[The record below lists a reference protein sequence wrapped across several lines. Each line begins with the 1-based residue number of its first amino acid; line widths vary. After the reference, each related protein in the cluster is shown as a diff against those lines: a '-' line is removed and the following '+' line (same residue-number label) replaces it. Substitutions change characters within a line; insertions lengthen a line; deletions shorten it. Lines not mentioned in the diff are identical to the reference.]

1 MHPITVRRLVVS
13 CAGLF
18 AATALAV
25 PLTPVPNAN
34 NKIVGQ
40 SAPNGLSPEL
50 TEAVVAE
57 GSNRLENPAAVTVS
71 GGGTVA
77 LPYYGYNGDWPF
89 VPALG
94 SNVEAT
100 KTEPD
105 KNTYLAFQQGL
116 SGPDAGYDY
125 GTHFLFQGH
134 ELGAPGYITRI
145 NLDAD
150 GAHRVTLMSTKTDAG
165 VDLKTIDGSMWNPFT
180 QKLLYTTESGSISS
194 IYEATP
200 GYPSHVVDVSNV
212 FGRGAFEGVQADD
225 RGNLYLAEDA
235 GGKVGAVSGD
245 TTSKNAFTKQPNS
258 FIYRFVPNDPS
269 DLSKGGK
276 MQVLQVLVNG
286 QPLKFT
292 KPLDPSSAQSVADAA
307 NTDISGTNSDG
318 YVKLHQYGT
327 SYATKWITINTT
339 TSSTALPGID
349 DNAAA
354 KTAGG
359 TPFKRPENGV
369 FRPGSRFKELY
380 FDETGDTDNRTCAG
394 SVSTQ
399 PSCTTPNPTGGF
411 GSLFR
416 LVQSPTSDDGTITV
430 LYNGD
435 QTHAG
440 FDNTAFVSSDQIVFV
455 EDAGDTLHTERNA
468 LDSAWL
474 FDVNADYAHGAQPT
488 RIIAEGRDASA
499 TIDSGLS
506 GSSGFQNE
514 GDNEITGFYVSNGDT
529 STRGLLGRDDP
540 RLFRRDGSWRAF
552 WTQQHGDNNT
562 WELIAAP
569 GGQPGPSDDED
580 D

>member
-1 MHPITVRRLVVS
+1 MRLGRRTTTAVV
-13 CAGLF
+13 AGGAAVAAAAAL
-18 AATALAV
+18 ALGPDQPHLTSVATANEKAAGV
-25 PLTPVPNAN
+25 
-34 NKIVGQ
+34 
-40 SAPNGLSPEL
+40 SAPNIVSPEL
-50 TEAVVAE
+50 ADVLVAQ
-57 GSNRLENPAAVTVS
+57 GSMKLD
-71 GGGTVA
+71 GGTSAV
-77 LPYYGYNGDWPF
+77 PYYGYDGNGTLL
-89 VPALG
+89 PAFN
-94 SNVEAT
+94 SNAEAT

-105 KNTYLAFQQGL
+105 KNTYLVFDQGL
-116 SGPDAGYDY
+116 SGPDTGYDY

-134 ELGAPGYITRI
+134 ELGGPGYITRI

-165 VDLKTIDGSMWNPFT
+165 ADLKTIDGSMWNPFT
-180 QKLLYTTESGSISS
+180 QKLLYTTESGSVSS
-194 IYEATP
+194 VYEATP

-212 FGRGAFEGVQADD
+212 FGRGAFEGVQADE

-258 FIYRFVPNDPS
+258 FIYRFLPNDPS

-286 QPLKFT
+286 QPVKFT
-292 KPLDPSSAQSVADAA
+292 MPASSSAADVAAAA
-307 NTDISGTNSDG
+307 NTDISGSNSAG
-318 YVKLHQYGT
+318 YVALHTYGT
-327 SYATKWITINTT
+327 SYATKWVTINTT
-339 TSSTALPGID
+339 TSSTALPGAD
-349 DNAAA
+349 DNALA
-354 KTAGG
+354 KAAGG

-394 SVSTQ
+394 GVSTQ
-399 PSCTTPNPTGGF
+399 PSCTTPNLTGGF
-411 GSLFR
+411 GSLFK

-440 FDNTAFVSSDQIVFV
+440 FDNTAFVSRNQVVFV
-455 EDAGDTLHTERNA
+455 EDAGDTLHAQRNA

-506 GSSGFQNE
+506 GSAGFQNE
-514 GDNEITGFYVSNGDT
+514 GDNEITGFYVSDGDA
-529 STRGLLGRDDP
+529 STHGLLGRNDP
-540 RLFRRDGSWRAF
+540 SLFSRSSDSRAF

-569 GGQPGPSDDED
+569 GGQPGPSDDND
-580 D
+580 DQD